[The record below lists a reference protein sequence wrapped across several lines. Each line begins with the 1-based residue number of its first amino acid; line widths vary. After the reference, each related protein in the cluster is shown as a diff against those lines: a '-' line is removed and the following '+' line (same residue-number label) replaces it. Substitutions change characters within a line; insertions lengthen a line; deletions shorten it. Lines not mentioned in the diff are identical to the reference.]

1 MISRSTR
8 PSSIAIELKQ
18 RRIQSC
24 RSLCIALKDFLLDL
38 VYHKLTSAK
47 NKNVFDLFIN
57 RDTFIF

>member
-38 VYHKLTSAK
+38 VYHELTNAK
-47 NKNVFDLFIN
+47 KNVFDLFIN